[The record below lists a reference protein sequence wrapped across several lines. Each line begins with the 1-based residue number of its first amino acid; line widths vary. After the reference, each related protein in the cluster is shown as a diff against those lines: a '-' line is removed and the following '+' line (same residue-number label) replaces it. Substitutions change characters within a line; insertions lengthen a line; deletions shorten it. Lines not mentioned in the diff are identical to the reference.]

1 MKKVLLSILLAGV
14 GTATFAQKSE
24 IAEAKKAW
32 GIYQLTGATG
42 ADVSKK
48 METLNAAIKH
58 TDAAIAHE
66 KSKNLPDAWSYR
78 ALLTSAAAMADT

>member
-32 GIYQLTGATG
+32 GIYQLTAATG
-42 ADVSKK
+42 GGDVTKK
-48 METLNAAIKH
+48 VETLNAAIKH
-58 TDAAIAHE
+58 TDAAIANE
-66 KSKNLPDAWSYR
+66 NVITNQLI
-78 ALLTSAAAMADT
+78 